1 MAQTPLDF
9 DLRDITAQQTH
20 PLRQRVLR
28 PNQPPEAMFY
38 PGDET
43 PGAVHLGAFDAEQR
57 LVGIASLSIEPPP
70 DAPEL
75 RSFRLRGMAVDP
87 GLQGQGIGAR
97 LIEASLTRA
106 QEAGLSSI
114 WCNARISA
122 EPFYRRLGFT
132 VVGERFEIEGIGP
145 HVVMRRNLT

>member
-1 MAQTPLDF
+1 MAERARSIEIREISA
-9 DLRDITAQQTH
+9 RDTH

-43 PGAVHLGAFDAEQR
+43 AGALHLGAFDDRQQ

-70 DAPEL
+70 FDGPA
-75 RSFRLRGMAVDP
+75 RMFRLRGMAVEP
-87 GLQGQGIGAR
+87 ELQGSGIGAKLVQTCIAR
-97 LIEASLTRA
+97 AS
-106 QEAGLSSI
+106 EAGLAGI
-114 WCNARISA
+114 WCNARITA

-132 VVGERFEIEGIGP
+132 VVGERFDIDGIGP
-145 HVVMRRNLT
+145 HVVMWRDLA